1 MLLLNGE
8 GADLMST
15 ADRPPAL
22 LTQVEFLE
30 QAFIPVGLRLAE
42 VIEQAPA
49 RGDHL
54 EEAAA
59 RGMVFG
65 IGLEV
70 FRQLSD
76 AAGEECH
83 LHVRAAGILL
93 MKLEC
98 REIHRVAAF
107 CHNEPVV

>member
-1 MLLLNGE
+1 
-8 GADLMST
+8 MSIRLSSQPQVKFL
-15 ADRPPAL
+15 DQAL
-22 LTQVEFLE
+22 
-30 QAFIPVGLRLAE
+30 IPIGLRLAE

-65 IGLEV
+65 IGLQV

-76 AAGEECH
+76 TAGEECY
-83 LHVRAAGILL
+83 LHIRAAGILL